1 MEIHSLHKKINIVL
15 DEEVRSYG
23 ARGRRMGA
31 LGSMN
36 IGLQS
41 MPNNGWTNEGQV
53 PAILFDES
61 NKEVISSPNATILLR
76 LYSSLDAESK
86 TNFKTYLISNL
97 RKDSP
102 YVSIGYF
109 LLFVLYLI
117 R

>member
-15 DEEVRSYG
+15 DEEVRSYS

-86 TNFKTYLISNL
+86 LIL
-97 RKDSP
+97 ELILYQILEK
-102 YVSIGYF
+102 I
-109 LLFVLYLI
+109 LL
-117 R
+117 